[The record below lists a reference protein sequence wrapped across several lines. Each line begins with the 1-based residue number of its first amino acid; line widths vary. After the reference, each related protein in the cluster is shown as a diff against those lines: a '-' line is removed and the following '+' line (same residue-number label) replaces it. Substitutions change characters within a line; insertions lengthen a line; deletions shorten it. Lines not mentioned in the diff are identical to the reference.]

1 MRPMFNAQTPTWKI
15 FLIFLGP
22 MMLANI
28 LQSLSGT
35 LNSIFL
41 GHMIGVSALA
51 AASAFFPLMLFLI
64 SFIMGLG
71 AGSSVLIG
79 QAWGARE
86 SERVHAVAGTTL
98 TVGVIGGTAVAVLG
112 GIFTPQLLE
121 ALHTPIDIL
130 PEATRYARVMLLAMP
145 GFFAFLLITSIM
157 RGVGDTMTPLFALVV
172 STLVGLVATPALIAG
187 WFGLPQLGVAAAA
200 AGAII
205 SFVVTL
211 AWLAWYMH
219 RKGHALAF
227 TAEFM
232 RHMRIDGRILGQVMR
247 IGIPTALQMVI
258 MSLAEIVLLSIVNG
272 FGSDATAA
280 YGIGNQVLGYV
291 QFPAMSIAIAASIL
305 GAQAIG
311 AGQLDR
317 LGSITR
323 AGIMIN
329 FAITGTLLL
338 LCYVFARP
346 IIGMFTDHGETTE
359 IALRLLYIVLW
370 SSLIF
375 GAAAVTSGVMRASG
389 TVMVPVTLS
398 ICAILFVEVPVA
410 WILSRRIGVDGVWVA
425 WPVTFIA
432 MLIFQATYYRLVWR
446 HKKIERIR

>member
-1 MRPMFNAQTPTWKI
+1 MRPMFTAQTPTWKV

-86 SERVHAVAGTTL
+86 SGRVHAVAGTTL
-98 TVGVIGGTAVAVLG
+98 TVGVIGGTAVAVVG
-112 GIFTPQLLE
+112 GVFTPQLLQ

-130 PEATRYARVMLLAMP
+130 PDATRYARVMLMAMP

-205 SFVVTL
+205 SFVITL
-211 AWLAWYMH
+211 AWLAWYMR
-219 RKGHALAF
+219 RKGHALAP

-232 RHMRIDGRILGQVMR
+232 RHMRIDGRILRQVMR

-311 AGQLDR
+311 AGQVDR

-338 LCYVFARP
+338 LCYVFARS
-346 IIGMFTDHGETTE
+346 IIGMFTDHAATVE
-359 IALRLLYIVLW
+359 IAMRLLYIVLW
-370 SSLIF
+370 STLIF

-389 TVMVPVTLS
+389 TVMVPVALS

-410 WILSRRIGVDGVWVA
+410 WILSNRIGVDGVWIA
-425 WPVTFIA
+425 WPVTFTA

-446 HKKIERIR
+446 HRKIERIR